1 MVFGLRMDSPPP
13 VSVPNRTK
21 GIRIWFIIAAACLI
35 AVIVA
40 IISSNKAAPEPNF
53 VWLDQSKFASQMRPG
68 RLKRLYYKVVNFT
81 APVWQHFRRP
91 KTHILIGSK
100 IMAVHGLS
108 TGELGIGAAI
118 ATNESGAQVWILSP
132 FELDDLRQRLKTSNG
147 IDVVNAPSIA
157 TADGEPATLFVGY
170 AQPQTFASIGVTLD
184 VSPKIASHQFQLAM
198 NAVYTQEND
207 NSTAPIRTNLSAACR
222 VRLPNAGGVLISS
235 PVSKELIGTNY
246 WLILSATAIDGFG
259 KPIKL

>member
-1 MVFGLRMDSPPP
+1 MDSP
-13 VSVPNRTK
+13 SSAATSKATK
-21 GIRIWFIIAAACLI
+21 GIRIWFAIAAACLM
-35 AVIVA
+35 AVIVVA
-40 IISSNKAAPEPNF
+40 IISSNHAPPEPNF
-53 VWLDQSKFASQMRPG
+53 VWLDQSQFARRMQPG

-100 IMAVHGLS
+100 ILAVHGVT
-108 TGELGIGAAI
+108 TGELAIGAAI
-118 ATNESGAQVWILSP
+118 ASNETGAQVWLLSP
-132 FELDDLRQRLKTSNG
+132 SELDDLRQRLKTENG
-147 IDVVNAPSIA
+147 IDVANALSVM
-157 TADGEPATLFVGY
+157 TADGEPATVFLGY
-170 AQPQTFASIGVTLD
+170 TQPQTFASIGVVLD

-235 PVSKELIGTNY
+235 PVSKDPNGTNY
-246 WLILSATAIDGFG
+246 WLILAATAIDGFG